1 MKRLRLLVL
10 LVAVSAILTT
20 LAAADTVSFGPC
32 ITNNNVVDCN
42 TNAQYTVI
50 VTAVGSAQVS
60 FQFLNSG
67 PAPSSITDIYFD
79 DGSLLGIATIT
90 NGTGTSFS
98 QGASPGDL
106 PGGNSISPAFVTT
119 AGFLADS
126 DPPAQPNGVNPG
138 ESVTIIFDLQSGQT
152 FSDVQSELS
161 SGALRIG
168 IHVQGFTGGGSESFV
183 NGPPVT
189 PQPIPEPATVLLL
202 GTGLAGA
209 ATRLV
214 RRRR

>member
-1 MKRLRLLVL
+1 MTRLRLLVL
-10 LVAVSAILTT
+10 LVAVSATLST

-50 VTAVGSAQVS
+50 VTAVGSTQVS

-79 DGSLLGIATIT
+79 DGTLLGIASIT

-106 PGGNSISPAFVTT
+106 PGGNNISPAFQTT

-126 DPPAQPNGVNPG
+126 NPPAQPNGVNPG
-138 ESVTIIFDLQSGQT
+138 EFVTIVFDLQSGKT
-152 FSDVQSELS
+152 FADVLSDLN
-161 SGALRIG
+161 SGALRIR

-183 NGPPVT
+183 NTPTPP
-189 PQPIPEPATVLLL
+189 PPIPEPATVLLL

-209 ATRLV
+209 ATRLI